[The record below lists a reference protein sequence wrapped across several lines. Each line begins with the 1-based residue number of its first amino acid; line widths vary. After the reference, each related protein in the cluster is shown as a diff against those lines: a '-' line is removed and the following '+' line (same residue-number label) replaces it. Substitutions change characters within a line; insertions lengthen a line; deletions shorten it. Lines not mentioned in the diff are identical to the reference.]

1 MPANDYTP
9 TSDRDSVLHFAAL
22 AVGLAERR
30 MREGNPLTADEHA
43 NYDRYQAAA
52 HAHGFTDEEISD
64 YLVNTLHPS
73 LGITN

>member
-9 TSDRDSVLHFAAL
+9 TSDRETALHFAAL

-30 MREGNPLTADEHA
+30 MREGNPLTADEH
-43 NYDRYQAAA
+43 
-52 HAHGFTDEEISD
+52 GFTDEEISD

>member
-9 TSDRDSVLHFAAL
+9 SSDSATALHFAAL

-30 MREGNPLTADEHA
+30 AKEGNPLTDDERA

-52 HAHGFTDEEISD
+52 HSWGHTDQDISD
-64 YLVNTLHPS
+64 YLANTLHPS
-73 LGITN
+73 LGITT